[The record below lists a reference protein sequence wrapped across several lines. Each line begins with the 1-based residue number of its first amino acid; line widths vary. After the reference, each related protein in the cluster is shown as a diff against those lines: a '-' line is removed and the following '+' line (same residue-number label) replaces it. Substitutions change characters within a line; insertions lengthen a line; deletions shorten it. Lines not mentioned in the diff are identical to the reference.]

1 MKKPLMLLLVSALLA
16 MTVAQAAF
24 AFSDIEN
31 DPYEAE
37 VTALKESGVLS
48 GNPDG
53 SFRPGHSLTN
63 AEAVTLL
70 NKGLDVSL
78 ARFLFN
84 KAPLASDYFTNVGD
98 DKWYSQAFIIA
109 HVNNISF
116 PEDVEPN
123 APVTREQFAHYLI
136 EAILT
141 HGDFAYPEI
150 FIMLDDEADID
161 EAYFGSIQKAL
172 VLHLA
177 SAVDGKFLPK
187 EPIKRSEAA
196 AWVHKAIKF
205 VANNNNFPG
214 HEEEQPDSDLFQ
226 LELQTEAVNDSI
238 SKVTITTTVPH
249 PGYGIRITLVE
260 FVGDE
265 AIIHTEKV
273 LPDPDMMYPQVISD
287 VSVSTYIPAE
297 YTPVLQP
304 LVETSSSAASGSTGF
319 PIYE

>member
-24 AFSDIEN
+24 AFSDIAD
-31 DPYEAE
+31 DPYEKE
-37 VTALKESGVLS
+37 VAALKESGVLA

-70 NKGLDVSL
+70 VKGLDVSL

-84 KAPLASDYFTNVGD
+84 KAPLASDYFSHVGD
-98 DKWYSQAFIIA
+98 DKWYSDAFIIA
-109 HVNNISF
+109 HVNEISF
-116 PEDVEPN
+116 PENVEPN
-123 APVTREQFAHYLI
+123 AAVTREQFAHYLM
-136 EAILT
+136 EAIRT
-141 HGDFAYPEI
+141 HGDFAYPEMYVI
-150 FIMLDDEADID
+150 LDDEADID
-161 EAYFGSIQKAL
+161 EAYFGSIQQAL

-177 SAVDGKFLPK
+177 SAADGKFLPK

-196 AWVHKAIKF
+196 AWVYNAIAF
-205 VANNNNFPG
+205 VANNNNFPEPG
-214 HEEEQPDSDLFQ
+214 VEEPDSDLFR
-226 LELQTEAVNDSI
+226 LELQTEAVNDNI
-238 SKVTITTTVPH
+238 SKVTINTTVPH

-265 AIIHTEKV
+265 AVIHTEKV

-297 YTPVLQP
+297 YTPVLRP
-304 LVETSSSAASGSTGF
+304 LVETSSSATNGSTGS
-319 PIYE
+319 PISE